1 MILKEISF
9 GLWRLSWNTI
19 ALPKRQL
26 QKWVLT
32 WLPKPL
38 CFLLEDR
45 KHPTVNAQFH
55 QTLSPFHVRCSPHV
69 QAYFP
74 TPTQASHP
82 PGDKVT
88 GCSFWCCLF
97 TNQSTHTLWKTV
109 IVSTHHFFL
118 LRKWL
123 QLWGFNFGLFEL
135 EFWTWKATPD

>member
-1 MILKEISF
+1 MYDSERNKLWPLKAFLEHNSSTQKAAAEMSTNMASKTS
-9 GLWRLSWNTI
+9 L
-19 ALPKRQL
+19 LPSGG
-26 QKWVLT
+26 QKASH
-32 WLPKPL
+32 
-38 CFLLEDR
+38 C
-45 KHPTVNAQFH
+45 NAQFR
-55 QTLSPFHVRCSPHV
+55 QTLSPFHVKCSPHV

-118 LRKWL
+118 LRK
-123 QLWGFNFGLFEL
+123 
-135 EFWTWKATPD
+135 